1 MSIHNNMRISL
12 NQVSFLG
19 YHGMYAE
26 EKKIGNNFIV
36 DLYVDFT
43 PAQNSI
49 THLEDT
55 VDYVTVFELVQK
67 RMAIPTSLI
76 ETIVGDLA
84 DQILNEYSLVQE
96 VYIKIT
102 KEKMPIKNFEGNISV
117 ALTKKRVI

>member
-1 MSIHNNMRISL
+1 MRISL

-19 YHGMYAE
+19 FHGMYAE

-43 PAQNSI
+43 PTQNSI
-49 THLEDT
+49 THLEET
-55 VDYVTVFELVQK
+55 IDYVTVFELVQK

-76 ETIVGDLA
+76 ETIVVDLA
-84 DQILNEYSLVQE
+84 DQILNDYALVQE

-117 ALTKKRVI
+117 ALTKKRSV

>member
-1 MSIHNNMRISL
+1 MSIHNHMRISL

-67 RMAIPTSLI
+67 RMANTGNKFFNIYINSANRSSVDKAYDFNMCFNNDEI
-76 ETIVGDLA
+76 H
-84 DQILNEYSLVQE
+84 
-96 VYIKIT
+96 VYPMR
-102 KEKMPIKNFEGNISV
+102 E
-117 ALTKKRVI
+117 

>member
-1 MSIHNNMRISL
+1 MSSLNHMRISL
-12 NQVSFLG
+12 NQVSFWG

-36 DLYVDFT
+36 DLYVDFI

-49 THLEDT
+49 THLEHT
-55 VDYVTVFELVQK
+55 IDYVTVFELVQL
-67 RMAIPTSLI
+67 RMSTPTSLI
-76 ETIVGDLA
+76 ETIVGDIA
-84 DQILNEYSLVQE
+84 DQILNQFPLVQE
-96 VYIKIT
+96 VCIKIT

>member
-1 MSIHNNMRISL
+1 MSSLNHMRISL
-12 NQVSFLG
+12 NQVSFWG

-36 DLYVDFT
+36 DLYVDFI

-49 THLEDT
+49 THLEHT
-55 VDYVTVFELVQK
+55 IDYVTVFELVQL
-67 RMAIPTSLI
+67 RMSTPTSLI
-76 ETIVGDLA
+76 ETIVGDIA
-84 DQILNEYSLVQE
+84 DQILNQFPLVQE
-96 VYIKIT
+96 VGIKIT